1 MFSFRKPSG
10 RSVPIA
16 TKETSMSFLF
26 TGKDPT
32 GALIR
37 HSLVTR
43 AQHFALLNVANLQ
56 VTSTTHHAVYIESAV
71 IGNHHSDSKGLT
83 DPRIS
88 RSLLATVLIK
98 SKAQEELI
106 CKI

>member
-32 GALIR
+32 GVY
-37 HSLVTR
+37 SLVTR

-56 VTSTTHHAVYIESAV
+56 VTSTTHHALYIESAV
-71 IGNHHSDSKGLT
+71 IGNHHSDSKRLT

-88 RSLLATVLIK
+88 ISLLATILIE
-98 SKAQEELI
+98 SKAREELI